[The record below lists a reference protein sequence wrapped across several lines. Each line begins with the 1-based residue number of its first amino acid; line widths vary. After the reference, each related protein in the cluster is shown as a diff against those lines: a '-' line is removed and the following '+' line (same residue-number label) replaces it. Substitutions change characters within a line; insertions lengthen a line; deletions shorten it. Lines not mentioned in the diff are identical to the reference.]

1 MVFSESLALRV
12 RHAVSKHHG
21 VTEKRMF
28 GGVGFLLNSHMFVG
42 IWKDSLIVRLGAAAA
57 EGGLAEPHARE
68 FDVTG
73 RPMRG
78 WLMIEPDGIERESQ
92 LVGWLERA
100 IEFVRLL
107 PPKASKVRRKDRRR

>member
-21 VTEKRMF
+21 ITEKRLF
-28 GGVGFLLNSHMFVG
+28 GGVGFLLNGNMVVA
-42 IWKDSLIVRLGAAAA
+42 IWKDSLIVRLGTAA
-57 EGGLAEPHARE
+57 EGGLAEPHTRE

-78 WLMIEPDGIERESQ
+78 WLMVEPDGIERDSQ
-92 LVGWLERA
+92 LVDWLERA
-100 IEFVRLL
+100 IEFVRSLS
-107 PPKASKVRRKDRRR
+107 PKEPKTRRKDRG